1 MAAVPLFGDTNMATV
16 TSCENTLLEAVHCGC
31 LFQANSC

>member
-1 MAAVPLFGDTNMATV
+1 MAAVPLFGDTNTA
-16 TSCENTLLEAVHCGC
+16 ENTLLEAVHCGC